1 MEEKKFDPYQFIG
14 FILIALILTWML
26 YRNGPTEEQ
35 KSESKTITEQDITSP
50 SSPEES
56 ETSAAFIQQQ
66 KVESFG
72 DLGTLFK
79 SNSVENVSISTEN
92 ISYEVQSK
100 GAQIVVLQLDK
111 FENFADNPLRLISES
126 NSDFNVKLS
135 TLDGRVLNTRD
146 IFFTPTLIDQ
156 TDSYKLLMTA
166 SISTRQSIV
175 FEYVFPKQG
184 YLYTVNLKTE
194 GMQTLLNSSILPN
207 FSWKTDA
214 FRNSRSID
222 YENRYTEYT
231 FGYEEDRVDYLSL
244 NGEDK
249 ESREGIRWISYRQ
262 HFFSSILIPSTPIA
276 SAELTSIDLASEENL
291 EEKFTKTFKTSYS
304 LGLTNGNLN
313 TQLTFYNGPTDY
325 DSLKALDGDLETSIP
340 MGWGIFGW
348 INRVIF
354 LPLFGFLSSFLSF
367 GIAIIVMTVIVRL
380 AMSPVTYKSYV
391 SQIKMKVLRPDI
403 EIINNKYKDDAVKRQ
418 QETMSLYSR
427 AGANPM
433 SGCVPALLQLPIF
446 YALFSFF
453 PVAFVLRDKSFLWAD
468 DLSSYDSV
476 YDLGFSIPFYG
487 DHISLFPILA
497 SIAIFFYTQMTT
509 GQQAM
514 PQQPGMPNMKI
525 IMYLMPL
532 MMLFFFNNYASGLSL
547 YYFVSNLLTII
558 LMLVIKNY
566 IVNDQKILSKI
577 EENKKKPKKA
587 GGFSSRLQKAME
599 QAEELLLTGHSCLRP
614 VYKIKDIFDD
624 KPLDLSDIK
633 EIENQANRI
642 RSLKIHG

>member
-1 MEEKKFDPYQFIG
+1 MEEKKFDPLQFIG

-26 YRNGPTEEQ
+26 YRNGPVEEQ
-35 KSESKTITEQDITSP
+35 KSESNTTTEQGVTPP
-50 SSPEES
+50 SSSEES
-56 ETSAAFIQQQ
+56 KNSAAFIQQQ
-66 KVESFG
+66 KVENFG

-79 SNSVENVSISTEN
+79 PNSVENISISTEN

-146 IFFTPTLIDQ
+146 IFFTPTLTDQ
-156 TDSYKLLMTA
+156 ADSFKLLMTA

-184 YLYTVNLKTE
+184 YLYTVNLITE
-194 GMQTLLNSSILPN
+194 GMQTLLNSNTPPN
-207 FSWKTDA
+207 FTWKTDA

-222 YENRYTEYT
+222 YENRYTEFT

-249 ESREGIRWISYRQ
+249 ESRDGIRWISYRQ
-262 HFFSSILIPSTPIA
+262 HFFSSILIPSNPIA

-291 EEKFTKTFKTSYS
+291 EEKFTKTFKTSYF

-325 DSLKALDGDLETSIP
+325 DSLKVLDGDLETSIP

-599 QAEELLLTGHSCLRP
+599 QAEKQKKAGR
-614 VYKIKDIFDD
+614 K
-624 KPLDLSDIK
+624 
-633 EIENQANRI
+633 
-642 RSLKIHG
+642 

>member
-194 GMQTLLNSSILPN
+194 GMQTLLNSSTPPD

-304 LGLTNGNLN
+304 LGLTDGNLN

-599 QAEELLLTGHSCLRP
+599 QAEKQKKAGR
-614 VYKIKDIFDD
+614 K
-624 KPLDLSDIK
+624 
-633 EIENQANRI
+633 
-642 RSLKIHG
+642 

>member
-1 MEEKKFDPYQFIG
+1 MEEKKFDPLQFIG

-194 GMQTLLNSSILPN
+194 GMQTLLNSSIPPN

-249 ESREGIRWISYRQ
+249 ESRDGIRWISYRQ

-599 QAEELLLTGHSCLRP
+599 QAEKQKKAGR
-614 VYKIKDIFDD
+614 K
-624 KPLDLSDIK
+624 
-633 EIENQANRI
+633 
-642 RSLKIHG
+642 

>member
-79 SNSVENVSISTEN
+79 SNSLENISISTEN

-111 FENFADNPLRLISES
+111 FVNFADNPLRLISES
-126 NSDFNVKLS
+126 NTDFNVKLS

-146 IFFTPTLIDQ
+146 IFFTPTLTDQ
-156 TDSYKLLMTA
+156 ADSYKLLMTA

-194 GMQTLLNSSILPN
+194 GMQTLLNSSTPPD

-222 YENRYTEYT
+222 YENRYTEFT

-249 ESREGIRWISYRQ
+249 ESRDGIRWISYRQ

-276 SAELTSIDLASEENL
+276 SAELTSIDLASDENL

-599 QAEELLLTGHSCLRP
+599 QAEKQKKAGR
-614 VYKIKDIFDD
+614 K
-624 KPLDLSDIK
+624 
-633 EIENQANRI
+633 
-642 RSLKIHG
+642 

>member
-1 MEEKKFDPYQFIG
+1 MEEKKFDPLQFIG

-26 YRNGPTEEQ
+26 YRNGPVEEQ
-35 KSESKTITEQDITSP
+35 KSESNTTTEQGVTPP
-50 SSPEES
+50 SSSEES
-56 ETSAAFIQQQ
+56 KNSAAFIQQQ

-79 SNSVENVSISTEN
+79 PNSVENISISTEN

-146 IFFTPTLIDQ
+146 IFFTPTLTDQ
-156 TDSYKLLMTA
+156 ADSFKLLMTA

-184 YLYTVNLKTE
+184 YLYTVNLITE
-194 GMQTLLNSSILPN
+194 GMQTLLNSNTPPN
-207 FSWKTDA
+207 FTWKTDA

-222 YENRYTEYT
+222 YENRYTEFT

-249 ESREGIRWISYRQ
+249 ESRDGIRWISYRQ
-262 HFFSSILIPSTPIA
+262 HFFSSILIPSNPIA

-291 EEKFTKTFKTSYS
+291 EEKFTKTFKTSYF

-325 DSLKALDGDLETSIP
+325 DSLKVLDGDLETSIP

-587 GGFSSRLQKAME
+587 GGFSSRLQKAIE
-599 QAEELLLTGHSCLRP
+599 QAEKQKKAGR
-614 VYKIKDIFDD
+614 K
-624 KPLDLSDIK
+624 
-633 EIENQANRI
+633 
-642 RSLKIHG
+642 

>member
-79 SNSVENVSISTEN
+79 SNSVENISISTEN

-126 NSDFNVKLS
+126 NTDFNVKLS

-146 IFFTPTLIDQ
+146 IFFTPTLTDQ
-156 TDSYKLLMTA
+156 ADSYKLLMTA

-599 QAEELLLTGHSCLRP
+599 QAEKQKKAGR
-614 VYKIKDIFDD
+614 K
-624 KPLDLSDIK
+624 
-633 EIENQANRI
+633 
-642 RSLKIHG
+642 